1 MQLFWFWAGSLPWIY
16 LRSNFSVLTLGGVH
30 IIIVSNVLL
39 SPHILLRILY
49 KEVILL
55 CYIKRIQHGVAKIC
69 KWGEK
74 LITGYVQI
82 YLKQWWRYQI
92 LDNLFYHHHAC
103 PVDNCMCNF
112 QACSCTFLRKD
123 TFVGQHTRQY
133 LFEYRSS
140 RTSKQDL
147 TKNQNNEKRT
157 QHIMWCVRFNWNSI
171 LPWHPG
177 ER

>member
-1 MQLFWFWAGSLPWIY
+1 
-16 LRSNFSVLTLGGVH
+16 
-30 IIIVSNVLL
+30 
-39 SPHILLRILY
+39 LRILY

-55 CYIKRIQHGVAKIC
+55 CYVKRIQHGVAKIC

-92 LDNLFYHHHAC
+92 LDNLFYHHRAC

-112 QACSCTFLRKD
+112 QACSCTFLCKD
-123 TFVGQHTRQY
+123 TFVDQHTRQY

-147 TKNQNNEKRT
+147 KKIKTTNKGPN
-157 QHIMWCVRFNWNSI
+157 ILCVVYDLIGTVDYLDI
-171 LPWHPG
+171 LVKDRG
-177 ER
+177 FL